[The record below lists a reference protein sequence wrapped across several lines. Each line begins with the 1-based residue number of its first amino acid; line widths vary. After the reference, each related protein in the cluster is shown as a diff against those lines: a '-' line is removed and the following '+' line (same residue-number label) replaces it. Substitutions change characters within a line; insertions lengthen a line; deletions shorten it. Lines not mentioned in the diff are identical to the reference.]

1 MTQRRILSVL
11 MTLALLFGAL
21 PAPFVAADGT
31 LGDTPNPI
39 GPQYGSTRSI
49 DVDNDAACT
58 DTQDR
63 GDLIDF
69 HAFSAVSTNIFGASR
84 WFFSFVV
91 DSDVALNDG
100 NGIDQPNYFIIL
112 DDPGSA
118 GANGNDNIPFY
129 NNTGFYSAGWTRNM
143 RTPGTHF
150 IACYANGA
158 ATLSCD
164 LYDNFKQPVAGVDAW
179 TVTTTTLGGR
189 RIVELAL
196 PDDSDVPIN
205 LRNNF
210 AINTMVVSTYNSDN
224 WGNPIDA
231 AGIASGANFQC
242 HNGAKELGGSGKEFG
257 PGSPNVDVIA
267 TAANCKAGGRPT
279 DPGANDRQC
288 LSYPARTTTTSLTDI
303 AACTAANAGLIVDGD
318 AGTRHYTVLTE
329 ASFAGPYQ
337 GGDSTKSDFQGESAS
352 FQRCWGLN
360 RLTECDQNVEADLMH
375 INARGDAY
383 FLYLVVSGQL
393 SSIGSGAAD
402 KANLFI
408 ALDLPDT
415 NSGSAETGT
424 VGVPNT
430 AEFPNAPGGRY
441 VNFKG
446 WDVDRVVE
454 IIWYGDTAPGNNT
467 NAAKL
472 WRYTGS
478 RTWASTDM
486 TTVAGF
492 DTATHTNLTPPANV
506 TANLYY
512 GRMASSFEVA
522 IPWAALGYA
531 AWTAG
536 SGSNPPTCS
545 GICRPA
551 LSSVVRVGAYTSYND
566 PDYDVYD
573 QAPGIGQGCSGLGC
587 HERIGDE
594 WQDTDDDRAGGG
606 ADRSPYSGATRN
618 TYDVS
623 SSDAGGLDVDTIES
637 YFQFTLAPKDRD
649 CISSGDPLAVTL
661 ASFDAQAQA
670 GHVLVGWE
678 TVSEMNNA
686 GFNLYRADSAAGPQT
701 LLAYVPSQAPG
712 STGGFSYIWTDRADL
727 TPGATYYYWL
737 EDVDLG
743 GAATLHAPVS
753 VDYAGPT
760 AVRLA
765 AVSASTGLDT
775 LRYPTHAA
783 GAGATLPWLWA
794 AAGAGLAL
802 GASRLRRRR

>member
-91 DSDVALNDG
+91 DSDVALDDG
-100 NGIDQPNYFIIL
+100 NGIDRPNYFIIL

-129 NNTGFYSAGWTRNM
+129 NNTGSYSAGWTRNM

-303 AACTAANAGLIVDGD
+303 AACTAANAGLVVDGD

-337 GGDSTKSDFQGESAS
+337 GGDPFKSDFQGESAS
-352 FQRCWGLN
+352 FQRCWGLD
-360 RLTECDQNVEADLMH
+360 RPTQCDQDVEADLMH

-454 IIWYGDTAPGNNT
+454 IIWYGGAGGTTD
-467 NAAKL
+467 AAKL

-670 GHVLVGWE
+670 GHVLVRWE
-678 TVSEMNNA
+678 TVSELDNS
-686 GFNLYRADSAAGPQT
+686 GFNLYRGTSPAGWDRR
-701 LLAYVPSQAPG
+701 LNAHLIPSQSPG
-712 STGGFSYIWTDRADL
+712 NPGGFIYTWQDDADL
-727 TPGATYYYWL
+727 QPGQVYWYWL
-737 EDVDLG
+737 EDVDVSG
-743 GAATLHAPVS
+743 TATVHGPTSAQFAA
-753 VDYAGPT
+753 PT
-760 AVRLA
+760 AVMLA
-765 AVSASTGLDT
+765 GLE
-775 LRYPTHAA
+775 A
-783 GAGATLPWLWA
+783 GSGWPPAMTWIVA
-794 AAGAGLAL
+794 AGLAAL
-802 GASRLRRRR
+802 AVAGVVAWRRRQPAS